1 MRPYQRAGVAP
12 LVWDRPG
19 PLRTGPLCTGP
30 LCTGPPVLW
39 AFHHFGFPWESPPIF
54 EALLVL
60 LHVLLILFIL
70 MTRTFSL
77 H

>member
-19 PLRTGPLCTGP
+19 PLRTGPSCTLGIPPFWLP
-30 LCTGPPVLW
+30 LGI
-39 AFHHFGFPWESPPIF
+39 PPIF

-60 LHVLLILFIL
+60 IHVLLILFIL

>member
-19 PLRTGPLCTGP
+19 PLRAGLSWASVI
-30 LCTGPPVLW
+30 PPFWLLHGIP
-39 AFHHFGFPWESPPIF
+39 FSTFMT
-54 EALLVL
+54 LLVL
-60 LHVLLILFIL
+60 IHVLLILFIL

>member
-12 LVWDRPG
+12 LVWDHPG
-19 PLRTGPLCTGP
+19 PLRTGPSCTLG
-30 LCTGPPVLW
+30 LLY
-39 AFHHFGFPWESPPIF
+39 FGYSTILASPGNPPPIF

-60 LHVLLILFIL
+60 IHVLLILFIL

>member
-1 MRPYQRAGVAP
+1 MRQYQRAGVAP
-12 LVWDRPG
+12 LVWDHP
-19 PLRTGPLCTGP
+19 GP

>member
-1 MRPYQRAGVAP
+1 MRPYQRAGVVP

-19 PLRTGPLCTGP
+19 PLRTGPSCTLGLLYFGYSTILASPGNPP
-30 LCTGPPVLW
+30 L
-39 AFHHFGFPWESPPIF
+39 IF

-60 LHVLLILFIL
+60 IHVLLILFIL

>member
-12 LVWDRPG
+12 LVWDHPG
-19 PLRTGPLCTGP
+19 PLRTGPSCTLG
-30 LCTGPPVLW
+30 LLY
-39 AFHHFGFPWESPPIF
+39 FGYSTILASPGNPPIF

>member
-12 LVWDRPG
+12 LVWDCPG
-19 PLRTGPLCTGP
+19 PLRTGPSCTLGLLYFGYSTILASPGNPPP
-30 LCTGPPVLW
+30 L
-39 AFHHFGFPWESPPIF
+39 IF

>member
-12 LVWDRPG
+12 LVWSHPG
-19 PLRTGPLCTGP
+19 PLRTGPSYTLG
-30 LCTGPPVLW
+30 V
-39 AFHHFGFPWESPPIF
+39 HHFGFPWESPPIF